1 MTLGSQ
7 GFWTRPGSFI
17 FDPIYKQHDGQKEK
31 CRSRLYE
38 VLFPRSLTIP
48 IGPHA
53 YEKRIKRA
61 FVFHASTST
70 PSPHYKGVKTR
81 DANLDDYIAGLGLVF
96 SFFCAPTFPRSFA
109 IHTFHPVLYTY
120 IYRTTSWIFH
130 TAHAFAT
137 GKKTK
142 LPGGA
147 VPSETRRRASLGVHP
162 PARPCK
168 DTCAVFWLAIIGAS
182 LHLKCRHKYLD
193 NLSTSIIHTHLAP
206 GSRNSVGIA
215 FLDTHSGFLGFNSHQ
230 VTFFLQLFF
239 SKSTIFQ
246 SLLIKLYLFFSL
258 CAACNFKRIHN
269 ALELKSDQKR
279 KIFNLFSYT
288 HKKKNIQ
295 CCIQEAVPKSVTV
308 VWPLVNSAYSAV
320 CSSLRL

>member
-1 MTLGSQ
+1 MPQQTIRSSFPPLPNYSDWSTRIREKDKARVRVPCIHIDTISALQ
-7 GFWTRPGSFI
+7 GRQNTWCQSI
-17 FDPIYKQHDGQKEK
+17 
-31 CRSRLYE
+31 
-38 VLFPRSLTIP
+38 
-48 IGPHA
+48 
-53 YEKRIKRA
+53 
-61 FVFHASTST
+61 
-70 PSPHYKGVKTR
+70 
-81 DANLDDYIAGLGLVF
+81 DDYIAGLGLVF
-96 SFFCAPTFPRSFA
+96 SFFCAPTFPRSLA

-230 VTFFLQLFF
+230 VTFFYNCF
-239 SKSTIFQ
+239 FQ
-246 SLLIKLYLFFSL
+246 SLLFFKVYLLNSTFFSL
-258 CAACNFKRIHN
+258 FAPPAILREFITRSNLKATRN
-269 ALELKSDQKR
+269 AKFSIYFHTHTQKKHSVLYTGGGPKVSD
-279 KIFNLFSYT
+279 
-288 HKKKNIQ
+288 
-295 CCIQEAVPKSVTV
+295 CSVT
-308 VWPLVNSAYSAV
+308 S
-320 CSSLRL
+320 C